1 MIGSNHRRL
10 LALGLC
16 LVGLGF
22 AGCKGNPVKEGG
34 LFAKTYDT
42 VRGIMSPA
50 ERIAAIRKM
59 SQEAVRAGVDAQ
71 EQLAQKLAGLYP
83 QETDPLI
90 RVELVRASAALGCPS
105 AALLVRQAT
114 KDSDA
119 DVRIAA
125 CKVLPKQQGA
135 EAAGVLAGVLG
146 SDTDLDVRLAAAR
159 ALGETHNPA
168 AVSSLGTALE
178 ESDPAMQY
186 RAVSSLRATAPDD
199 VGDDVQRWREYVK
212 GEPLSPPKTVSLTER
227 LRGLFY

>member
-10 LALGLC
+10 LALALC
-16 LVGLGF
+16 LLGLGF
-22 AGCKGNPVKEGG
+22 PGCKGNPVKEGG

-42 VRGIMSPA
+42 VPGIMPPA

-71 EQLAQKLAGLYP
+71 EQLAVKFAGLYP

-90 RVELVRASAALGCPS
+90 RVELVRASAALRCPP
-105 AALLVRQAT
+105 AVLLVRQAT

-125 CKVLPKQQGA
+125 CKALPKQQGA
-135 EAAGVLAGVLG
+135 EAAEVLAGVLG

-159 ALGETHNPA
+159 ALGELRNPA
-168 AVSSLGTALE
+168 AVPPLATALE
-178 ESDPAMQY
+178 ESDPAMQH
-186 RAVSSLRATAPDD
+186 RAVSSLRAAAPED
-199 VGDDVQRWREYVK
+199 VGSDATRWREYVK
-212 GEPLSPPKTVSLTER
+212 GEPLSPPKTVPLAER
-227 LRGLFY
+227 IRGLFY